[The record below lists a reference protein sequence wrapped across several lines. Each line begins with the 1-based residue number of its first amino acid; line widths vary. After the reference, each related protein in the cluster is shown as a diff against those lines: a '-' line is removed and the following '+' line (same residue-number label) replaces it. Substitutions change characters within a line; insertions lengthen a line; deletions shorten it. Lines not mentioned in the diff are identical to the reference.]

1 MKAFLKPLTAEEEG
15 EYLQR
20 HLNGDLQARE
30 VLIERNM
37 RLVAHVIKKY
47 NFAEKDA
54 DELLSIGCVGLIK
67 AVNTYDP
74 SRSRV
79 PRLAIYAGKCI
90 ENEILMHLR
99 VEKKLSREVSL
110 YEPIGKDK
118 EGNEIN
124 LIDVIESPDEDVV
137 GKLQTREDITKLRT
151 VMQTELTPRELDIMR
166 MRYGIGMGRE
176 YTQKE
181 IAKKYGISRSYVS
194 RIEKKALQKLQDCFA
209 TERGVTQK
217 SVEAEIGEPGEAIK
231 ST

>member
-47 NFAEKDA
+47 NFAEKDT

-74 SRSRV
+74 SRSKV
-79 PRLAIYAGKCI
+79 SRLAVYAGKCI

-124 LIDVIESPDEDVV
+124 LIDVIESPEEDVV
-137 GKLQTREDITKLRT
+137 GKLQTREDIQKLRGYMRE
-151 VMQTELTPRELDIMR
+151 VLTPRELDIVR
-166 MRYGIGMGRE
+166 LRYGIGQSRE

-181 IAKKYGISRSYVS
+181 IAKKYDISRSYVS
-194 RIEKKALQKLQDCFA
+194 RIEKKALQKLRACFPIDA
-209 TERGVTQK
+209 EQK
-217 SVEAEIGEPGEAIK
+217 EESLQ
-231 ST
+231 